1 MFSYPIFLQLKSLSE
16 ATRLNFL
23 ELQKSDGLLCL

>member
-16 ATRLNFL
+16 PTRLNFL